1 VEKNI
6 VNISLK
12 LVDPIKTVEK
22 NINLAISNSIN
33 DKINSNIGTIKSRA
47 KILVRDWVF
56 IQPEIQSLLSNGPD
70 SLVGYFGITRN
81 SGEIVEAI
89 INSVAGA
96 TEVKL
101 IKYDSSLSGGLEI
114 RFQPFSF
121 VNLLALSEGRTI
133 YSDGNLHWLE
143 WLLKRGD
150 RIIVANYQYNPI
162 TGFGRSGLG
171 IMMPGGAFRVPP
183 QFSGTEDNNFIT
195 RALIGKTQENQI
207 AQLIQRVLA

>member
-1 VEKNI
+1 M
-6 VNISLK
+6 NISLK
-12 LVDPIKTVEK
+12 LIDTINTVEK
-22 NINLAISNSIN
+22 NVNIAISKAIN
-33 DKINSNIGTIKSRA
+33 DKINSNIGTIKDRA
-47 KILVRDWVF
+47 KNLIRGWVF
-56 IQPEIQSLLSNGPD
+56 IQPEIQSLLSSGSD

-81 SGEIVEAI
+81 SNEIVEAI
-89 INSVAGA
+89 ISSIVES

-101 IKYDSSLSGGLEI
+101 IKYNSNLSGGLEI
-114 RFQPFSF
+114 RFQPSSF
-121 VNLLALSEGRTI
+121 VNLLALSEGHTL
-133 YSDGNLHWLE
+133 YSGGDLHWLE

-195 RALIGKTQENQI
+195 RALIGKTQEKQI
-207 AQLIQRVLA
+207 SQLIQTALQ